1 MTKRILIADDEVFI
15 RILLKQTMESLVD
28 AGVEL
33 LSTGNGLEA
42 WELIQ
47 SERPDLVILDVMMP
61 GLSGH
66 EICQRI
72 KSEPRLSDIHV
83 MMLTARGQQV
93 DRLRSV
99 EMGANEYVTKPFDPD
114 DLVQRAAAALDMTV

>member
-1 MTKRILIADDEVFI
+1 MAKRILIADDQDFI
-15 RILLKQTMESLVD
+15 RILLKQTMESLSD

-33 LSTGNGLEA
+33 LSTGNGMKA
-42 WELIQ
+42 WEMIQ

-61 GLSGH
+61 GLTGH

-72 KSEPRLSDIHV
+72 KSTPELSDIHV
-83 MMLTARGQQV
+83 MMLTAKGQET
-93 DRLRSV
+93 DRLRSI

-114 DLVQRAAAALDMTV
+114 DLLQRVAAALGMTV

>member
-1 MTKRILIADDEVFI
+1 MAKRILIADDEAFI
-15 RILLKQTMESLVD
+15 RILLRQTMESLVD

-33 LSTGNGLEA
+33 LSTGNGQEA

-83 MMLTARGQQV
+83 MMLTARGQQA
-93 DRLRSV
+93 DRLRSI
-99 EMGANEYVTKPFDPD
+99 ETGANEYVTKPFDPD

>member
-1 MTKRILIADDEVFI
+1 MSKRILIADDEAFI
-15 RILLKQTMESLVD
+15 RILLRQTMESLVD

-33 LSTGNGLEA
+33 LSTGNGQEA

-83 MMLTARGQQV
+83 MMLTARGQQA
-93 DRLRSV
+93 DRLRSI
-99 EMGANEYVTKPFDPD
+99 ETGANEYVTKPFDPD

>member
-72 KSEPRLSDIHV
+72 KSEPGLSNIHV
-83 MMLTARGQQV
+83 MMLTAKGQQA
-93 DRLRSV
+93 DRLRSI
-99 EMGANEYVTKPFDPD
+99 EEGANEYVTKPFDPD
-114 DLVQRAAAALDMTV
+114 DLVQRAAAALGMTV